1 MRSAKYL
8 CNNNNNDKWRVRERA
23 ANNPISLCHGQS
35 AIGFIPTL
43 RPPGTSLSMIR
54 YNSSGLRLVSRTCT
68 TNQRN
73 NTQDISECNSLRFG
87 SQSRTQIQF
96 ESGGVAVVLHSPSA
110 IPRLQSRR
118 NRFHDWPWACLWFR
132 PSNALCYGSTNARF
146 FLYESIAVVGLF

>member
-8 CNNNNNDKWRVRERA
+8 CNNNNKRQVASERA
-23 ANNPISLCHGQS
+23 RSEQSYLTMPWPERYWLHTNFTTTRYKSLNDPVQLVRFATCFTHLHNATIHRTLANATRSDSDHKVVLK
-35 AIGFIPTL
+35 
-43 RPPGTSLSMIR
+43 
-54 YNSSGLRLVSRTCT
+54 
-68 TNQRN
+68 
-73 NTQDISECNSLRFG
+73 
-87 SQSRTQIQF
+87 F
-96 ESGGVAVVLHSPSA
+96 ESGGVAVVLHSASA